1 MAYVRK
7 RTTKAGSL
15 STTLVEAYRDKS
27 GRPRQ
32 RVLANLHGE
41 PDTLRAL
48 AKLAVNHDLLLKQRE
63 EEHAEP
69 DNRGAGFVLVTER
82 ALTEHSRRLAQLDHQ
97 LAAIERDMAV
107 IDKHLLPASDDEFQ
121 QAVQRYKREF
131 CEAFERAVGLAIA
144 HTSKPTP
151 RYGERKSNGD
161 GPSSCL
167 FHSSAGS

>member
-15 STTLVEAYRDKS
+15 STTLVESYRDKS

-48 AKLAVNHDLLLKQRE
+48 AKLAAKHDVLLGQRE

-69 DNRGAGFVLVTER
+69 SNRGAGFVLVTER
-82 ALTEHSRRLAQLDHQ
+82 ALTEHNRRLAQIDRQ
-97 LAAIERDMAV
+97 LTAIERDMAALD
-107 IDKHLLPASDDEFQ
+107 IHCRASDDEFQ
-121 QAVQRYKREF
+121 QAVQQYREEY
-131 CEAFERAVGLAIA
+131 CKLFERACGLTIA
-144 HTSKPTP
+144 SKQADAAL
-151 RYGERKSNGD
+151 RRKG
-161 GPSSCL
+161 
-167 FHSSAGS
+167 